1 MISAIGSEHYFRNYN
16 NVSFFVSAFSGF
28 ICSEKST
35 SKTSTLFWGASSVY
49 SSSSLR
55 PSKFWNFCKKKIIR
69 FEIEENLSCVKLFST
84 GWSNSVLYKN
94 FWVSLY
100 SQSIWIVS
108 ANFFKCRA
116 LWLEHNSPVSYEY
129 RSPSEKALA
138 LTWAQVRQDEYT
150 NDILED
156 LKLRVR
162 QGLVKYTH
170 RLWGYCWDCLD
181 ESVPVVW
188 PKTPLTDFGTNHTL
202 ELWFAS
208 NFQSTFMHCSK
219 ILNFSY
225 GINPQ

>member
-1 MISAIGSEHYFRNYN
+1 MNIILETTITSP
-16 NVSFFVSAFSGF
+16 FFVSAFSGF

-55 PSKFWNFCKKKIIR
+55 PSKFWNFCKKNIIR

-170 RLWGYCWDCLD
+170 RLWDIVGIVLMMNQFPWYGQKLRWLILALIIHWSCDL
-181 ESVPVVW
+181 
-188 PKTPLTDFGTNHTL
+188 L
-202 ELWFAS
+202 
-208 NFQSTFMHCSK
+208 QTFKAPPCIAAK
-219 ILNFSY
+219 Y
-225 GINPQ
+225 